1 MISHHLSDDTKRHL
15 RKKVGE
21 LRARLL
27 DDIAAEVERVYRFS
41 IPDIDAAG
49 LRAGLR
55 HDREALDEVLRRR
68 VAGGSTRARA
78 IDELV
83 AEAASTLLFRLV
95 LIRHLEATGILPVKL
110 LTGGVR
116 SAAYTEA
123 RDWLP
128 ELVGRPDDAS
138 KGFAHLLPL
147 LYAELAIDLPGL
159 FGDVGTTRLIPVRD
173 STLLVVIEGLD
184 APELAPAWEDD
195 TTTGW
200 VYQFWNDAEKAR
212 IDQKIGEGEGEGTG
226 KGKVEA
232 HEIAPKTAL
241 YTERYMV
248 EWLLQNSLGPMW
260 RAICQKRGWRSE
272 AEDALVRLAE
282 MRAAGK
288 VEIEDDVQDRWK
300 YYVDVPLSD
309 AFVEAAPKSL
319 RELRLLDPACGSGHF
334 LVAAF
339 DWLFAA
345 WKEEAR
351 LSGEDWTDE
360 EIAAGI
366 VENNLHGVDIDPS
379 SVRLAAA
386 AVYLKARLH
395 GAHPER
401 LNLVAAHFGLRWIS
415 EEDRKLYAQ
424 QIGAATSV
432 EPEVITT
439 LLGELARADVLGSL
453 LPVEKIDEKLIP
465 MLARVPLLS
474 PRRKGGT
481 KKPAL
486 LRKMDALGAVADQVS
501 ERLRALTRTDD
512 LGVRLGAEQLEAG
525 LRFIGMLK
533 ADSYDVVVANPPY
546 LGIGKCEPIAASWI
560 RLACQREISDLY
572 EAFLTRGLALLR
584 EAGLCAMVTQRGWM
598 FIGQYGALRI
608 QICDQ
613 HSLRLISD
621 LHWGAFSEIKDVS
634 VAMAVIQDG
643 QDEDNKC
650 IFIRALPSLKDA
662 IRDVG
667 QPARNTVGLQV
678 QPYHAVWPI
687 SRFAKIPGRPLIY
700 WWGDAFLHRYESAP
714 KFEDIADSRQGLGT
728 RDDSRF
734 NRFHWEISTD
744 QLCLRGWSEPTP
756 TQGWV
761 PFIKGAG
768 GVRWVQPVDEVLRWD
783 AQALDV
789 ANFELSR
796 YGRGADYYFTQGIAF
811 TSIGTSFGGRKWA
824 YQSVIGDAAPS
835 FFPEDEDLNSVLC
848 TLNSSLTQ
856 DVAQSLN
863 PTVNFKLEDAK
874 RLPYLPHSNC
884 DAVIGLLDEQFYI
897 HESHRETSVEFTAPG
912 PSPWTHAQAW
922 AQSAVDRPE
931 GAPLPPYIP
940 HEEPARPEDYL
951 SHALGIC
958 LGRFPGPAL
967 PTRILFLAAR
977 GPDNLA
983 EARVLLDAWSTH
995 GFSGD
1000 LRSTLRETFFKTDH
1014 LKRYESRPIHWPLS
1028 SERRNF
1034 VAWICIHSFR
1044 SDTPG
1049 TLDTLRSEHIRPCL
1063 ARLEEELAGMAP
1075 GTSTKK
1081 GADPSAELRA
1091 LVDELKRF
1099 DALVEQ
1105 VARHGPDPSRQL
1117 QRAPYRMELEDGVR
1131 VNSAAMYPL
1140 LAPQWK
1146 EPAKWWD
1153 EIASGKGKTAADWSK
1168 TAARYWPARVDKVC
1182 REEPSHAVAHGC
1194 FWRYHPARAWKWELR
1209 LQVEIGPD
1217 FRIQEADADTR
1228 RAAFLAAEWK
1238 KAIEILADEAA
1249 RRRRKK
1255 PPEAHE
1261 FHFFE
1266 PGLWSLH
1273 PGAMWAAELDLIK
1286 RLKEDIHLIGP
1297 DEAPARAEL
1306 LRVNPAY
1313 ARERD
1318 KLLAK
1323 VRKEDGQTR
1332 LALNK
1337 PKASEEDED

>member
-1 MISHHLSDDTKRHL
+1 MTTHHLSDDTKKHL
-15 RKKVGE
+15 RKKVVE

-27 DDIAAEVERVYRFS
+27 EEIAGEVERVYHFS
-41 IPDIDAAG
+41 ITDIDASG

-55 HDREALDEVLRRR
+55 HDREALEEVLRRR
-68 VAGGSTRARA
+68 ISGGSSRERA

-83 AEAASTLLFRLV
+83 TEAASTLLFRLV
-95 LIRHLEATGILPVKL
+95 LIRHLEATRILAVPL

-116 SAAYTEA
+116 SPAYTEA

-173 STLLVVIEGLD
+173 STLLATIEGLD

-212 IDQKIGEGEGEGTG
+212 IDQKIGDSEGEGTG

-300 YYVDVPLSD
+300 YYVDVPLTE

-319 RELRLLDPACGSGHF
+319 RDLRLLDPACGSGHF

-345 WKEEAR
+345 WREEAR
-351 LSGEDWTDE
+351 LSDEEWTDE

-366 VENNLHGVDIDPS
+366 VENNLHGVDIDPN

-401 LNLVAAHFGLRWIS
+401 INLVAAHFGLRSVS
-415 EEDRKLYAQ
+415 EEDRKLYAR

-432 EPEVITT
+432 DPEVITT
-439 LLGELARADVLGSL
+439 LLAELARADVLGSL

-465 MLARVPLLS
+465 MLAGVPLLS
-474 PRRKGGT
+474 PRRKGGA
-481 KKPAL
+481 KKATF
-486 LRKMDALGAVADQVS
+486 LRKLDALSAVADQVS

-546 LGIGKCEPIAASWI
+546 LDLGKLDTSI
-560 RLACQREISDLY
+560 RHHFSDENLY
-572 EAFLTRGLALLR
+572 SCFLRRGMDLTRRHGLTS
-584 EAGLCAMVTQRGWM
+584 MVTLDGWM
-598 FIGQYGALRI
+598 FLQQFQSVRTTVLRRS
-608 QICDQ
+608 QI
-613 HSLRLISD
+613 RAISE
-621 LHWGAFSEIKDVS
+621 LGVAAFSEIGGHITS
-634 VAMAVIQDG
+634 VAMMVNEPVFTADAEPDSPLSIDRSIRFLRAKSPDKQTHLLSQAPVFERRQAVFQQIG
-643 QDEDNKC
+643 G
-650 IFIRALPSLKDA
+650 S
-662 IRDVG
+662 
-667 QPARNTVGLQV
+667 
-678 QPYHAVWPI
+678 
-687 SRFAKIPGRPLIY
+687 PLVY
-700 WWGDAFLHRYESAP
+700 WWSEEFLRAYVESPKLVEIAP
-714 KFEDIADSRQGLGT
+714 SREGLGT
-728 RDDSRF
+728 RDDTRYLRF
-734 NRFHWEISTD
+734 IWEIPNNRIRVRHFSEEPPTD
-744 QLCLRGWSEPTP
+744 
-756 TQGWV
+756 GWV
-761 PFIKGAG
+761 PFVKGAAG
-768 GVRWVQPVDEVLRWD
+768 AGWIQPVEEVVLWD
-783 AQALDV
+783 SRALHIATFD
-789 ANFELSR
+789 ASR
-796 YGRGADYYFTQGIAF
+796 YGRGASYYFLPGVAF
-811 TSIGTSFGGRKWA
+811 TSIGESFSGRAWPYMA
-824 YQSVIGDAAPS
+824 IIGDKGPA
-835 FFPEDEDLNSVLC
+835 FFPPLSERARFLS
-848 TLNSSLTQ
+848 TLNRSQSRA
-856 DVAQSLN
+856 VAESLN
-863 PTVNFKLEDAK
+863 PTVSFRLEDAK
-874 RLPYLPHSNC
+874 RLPYIPPPDSDLILWC
-884 DAVIGLLDEQFYI
+884 LEQNFST

-912 PSPWTHAQAW
+912 PSPWKYAQAW
-922 AQSAVDRPE
+922 AQAAVDRPE
-931 GAPLPPYIP
+931 GAPLLPYIP
-940 HEEPARPEDYL
+940 QEELPRPEDYL

-967 PTRILFLAAR
+967 RTRILFLAAR

-983 EARVLLDAWSTH
+983 DARPLLDAWSTH
-995 GFSGD
+995 GFTGD
-1000 LRSTLRETFFKTDH
+1000 LRTTLRETFFKTDH
-1014 LKRYESRPIHWPLS
+1014 LKRYENRPIHWPLS
-1028 SERRNF
+1028 SERRSF

-1049 TLDTLRSEHIRPCL
+1049 TLDTLRSEHIGPCM
-1063 ARLEEELAGMAP
+1063 ARLEEELAGIAP
-1075 GTSTKK
+1075 GPGGGAKK
-1081 GADPSAELRA
+1081 GADPAAELRA

-1099 DALVEQ
+1099 DTLVERI
-1105 VARHGPDPSRQL
+1105 ARHGPAPDRQL
-1117 QRAPYRMELEDGVR
+1117 QRAPFRMELEDGVR

-1140 LAPQWK
+1140 LTPQWK

-1217 FRIQEADADTR
+1217 FRIVEADADTS
-1228 RAAFLAAEWK
+1228 RADFLAKEWQ
-1238 KAIEILADEAA
+1238 KAINILADEAA

-1261 FHFFE
+1261 FHYFE
-1266 PGLWSLH
+1266 PGLWALH

-1297 DEAPARAEL
+1297 DEAPARAKL
-1306 LRVNPAY
+1306 LLANPTY
-1313 ARERD
+1313 PRERD

-1332 LALNK
+1332 LALGK
-1337 PKASEEDED
+1337 PKPAEEDED